1 MNSEVPMKKAL
12 LSYLTPFSK
21 IIFVLMLI
29 IIGLIVAVL
38 GGLFLTMIQYHA
50 DMAKAVLLLSNVND
64 PSSLLLLKELQIL
77 QSIFLFIIPAF
88 IAGSLFEQSSAGY
101 FGMKKVPPGMILLI
115 IFLIMMVSLPL
126 INGLVSLNEMMKLP
140 AALGGMEKWMK
151 ETEDQAA
158 QVTEKFLDVH
168 SMGGFGVNMLMIAII
183 PAIGEE
189 MMFRGLFQRLLGEW
203 FKNIHIS
210 IFIMAFLFG
219 AIHLQFYGLLPRMM
233 LGVMFGYLY
242 LWTGTLW
249 APVFA
254 HFINNGSAVLI
265 SYLSNTGVIHADYE
279 KFGSTDNVFMIIG
292 SLIFTGVLLY
302 SILIINKRKTQ
313 NIKP

>member
-1 MNSEVPMKKAL
+1 MKNTW
-12 LSYLTPFSK
+12 LSYLTPFTK

-29 IIGLIVAVL
+29 ILGLIVAL
-38 GGLFLTMIQYHA
+38 MGSLFLTMIQYHA
-50 DMAKAVLLLSNVND
+50 DMTKAILLLSNAND
-64 PSSLLLLKELQIL
+64 PSTLPLLKEIQIL
-77 QSIFLFIIPAF
+77 QSVFLFIVPALV
-88 IAGSLFEQSSAGY
+88 AGALFERSSTAY
-101 FGMKKVPPGMILLI
+101 FGMNKVPSGMILII

-140 AALGGMEKWMK
+140 PALGGMEKWMK

-158 QVTEKFLDVH
+158 QITEKFLDIH
-168 SMGGFGVNMLMIAII
+168 SMGGFAVNLLMIAII

-189 MMFRGLFQRLLGEW
+189 MMFRGLLQRLLGEW
-203 FKNIHIS
+203 FKNIHVS
-210 IFIMAFLFG
+210 ILVTAFLFG
-219 AIHLQFYGLLPRMM
+219 AVHLQFYGLLPRMM

-265 SYLSNTGVIHADYE
+265 SYLSNIGVIHADYE
-279 KFGSTDNVFMIIG
+279 KFGSTDSAFLITG
-292 SLIFTGVLLY
+292 SLIFTGALLY
-302 SILIINKRKTQ
+302 SIFIINKRKIQ
-313 NIKP
+313 NIEP